1 MAHPILFSLIASGA
15 LAGFAAWRRALTPG
29 GLALA
34 GALALV
40 ICYCGGWAGYL
51 ALAATFCFTV
61 AAGKI
66 SGARRE
72 RVEQALHA
80 KTGRRDA
87 AQIFCN
93 VFVGALMLLL
103 WRVTRWRGFLWAY
116 GGAMAAALADS
127 MASELG
133 VLSKR
138 PPRDIL
144 TLKPVTPGLSGGVTA
159 LGLGMS
165 VLGAAIIAAL
175 YALPGDGP
183 GFPAFLDVAA
193 AGVFGALCDSALG
206 SGVQGEPSWGVM
218 INNARARRAGE
229 VPLPGLLRADGKA
242 RALLCARCAGAGA
255 ALYDQRRREPVQQS
269 PGRRRRGGAVRHP

>member
-51 ALAATFCFTV
+51 ALVATFCFTV

-103 WRVTRWRGFLWAY
+103 WRVTCWRGFLWAY

-159 LGLGMS
+159 LGFAMS
-165 VLGAAIIAAL
+165 ALGAALVAACF
-175 YALPGDGP
+175 AACTRAASGAF
-183 GFPAFLDVAA
+183 FPAFLDVTA
-193 AGVFGALCDSALG
+193 AGFFAALCDSALG
-206 SGVQGEPSWGVM
+206 SGVQVKYRCPACSALTEKPVHCSVPGVPERGLRFM
-218 INNARARRAGE
+218 TNDAVNLCNN
-229 VPLPGLLRADGKA
+229 LL
-242 RALLCARCAGAGA
+242 GAAAAA
-255 ALYDQRRREPVQQS
+255 ALYAIHS
-269 PGRRRRGGAVRHP
+269 

>member
-103 WRVTRWRGFLWAY
+103 WRGARWRGFLWAY

-206 SGVQGEPSWGVM
+206 SGVQVKYRCPACSALTEKPVHCSVPGVPERGLRFM
-218 INNARARRAGE
+218 TNDAVNLCNN
-229 VPLPGLLRADGKA
+229 LL
-242 RALLCARCAGAGA
+242 GAAAAA
-255 ALYDQRRREPVQQS
+255 ALYAIHS
-269 PGRRRRGGAVRHP
+269 